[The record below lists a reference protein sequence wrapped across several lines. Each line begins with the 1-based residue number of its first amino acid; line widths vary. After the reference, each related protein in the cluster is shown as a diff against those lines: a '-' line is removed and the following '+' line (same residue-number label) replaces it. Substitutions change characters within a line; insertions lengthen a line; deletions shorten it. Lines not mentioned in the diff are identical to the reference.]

1 MLSIGSLNKTK
12 NHALLINTFAEIATS
27 KNTCHLYIIG
37 EGKEQQSLEKQIF
50 DLKLEQKTTL
60 LGLLGHNSIS
70 KWLKVTD
77 IFVHPS
83 QNRGTPNVLLE
94 AMTCGLPVIA
104 SKVDGIPELIQDN
117 TEALLFESGSKD
129 DLKEKLNRLIQ
140 HKQLQK
146 MLAKNAKQ
154 KITTHYG
161 NWKNQAEKLLALY
174 EQLLASSSYSLL
186 QTQTW
191 RILSA
196 VAV

>member
-1 MLSIGSLNKTK
+1 
-12 NHALLINTFAEIATS
+12 
-27 KNTCHLYIIG
+27 
-37 EGKEQQSLEKQIF
+37 
-50 DLKLEQKTTL
+50 
-60 LGLLGHNSIS
+60 
-70 KWLKVTD
+70 
-77 IFVHPS
+77 
-83 QNRGTPNVLLE
+83 
-94 AMTCGLPVIA
+94 MTCGLPVIA
-104 SKVDGIPELIQDN
+104 SKVDGIPELIKDN

-191 RILSA
+191 RVLWRLQFKIEALLEKGWEVHYIAIEPFSYAHPNLKPHILPTSMSTMILYYFGFIFLLSSP
-196 VAV
+196 VF